1 VKLRGR
7 AGNRRG
13 VRAVPAAA
21 LALLV
26 LSGCGELTPG
36 TATVVNGTRITTE
49 EVSDL
54 AEAQC
59 SGVALSVKMQQGQA
73 SARKKLEESA
83 LSLLMDI
90 ELNIDFGKS
99 LDLDA
104 RPASVTAIYA
114 QVEPLIQAL
123 PAKQR
128 PVTEGVFHRWAEA
141 RDLMTQAGEQ
151 ATGQQATPEN
161 AENLINAAYQER
173 EPWLKKV
180 EIDTDPRYAPNK
192 DGFPGAGDG
201 SVSRPTSDFAK
212 SATATEP
219 DAKWVSGLP
228 ANQRCG

>member
-7 AGNRRG
+7 AGRRRG
-13 VRAVPAAA
+13 VRAGAAAA

-26 LSGCGELTPG
+26 LSGCGDLTPG
-36 TATVVNGTRITTE
+36 TAAVVNGTRITTD

-90 ELNIDFGKS
+90 ELNLDFGKA
-99 LDLDA
+99 LDLQP
-104 RPASVTAIYA
+104 RPASVSAIYA

-128 PVTEGVFHRWAEA
+128 PVTEDVFHRWAEA

-151 ATGQQATPEN
+151 VTRQQATAQN
-161 AENLINAAYQER
+161 AESLINEAYKQR
-173 EPWLKKV
+173 GPWLKKIK
-180 EIDTDPRYAPNK
+180 IDTDPRYAPDK

-201 SVSRPTSDFAK
+201 SVSRASSDFAK

-219 DAKWVSGLP
+219 AAKWVSGLP